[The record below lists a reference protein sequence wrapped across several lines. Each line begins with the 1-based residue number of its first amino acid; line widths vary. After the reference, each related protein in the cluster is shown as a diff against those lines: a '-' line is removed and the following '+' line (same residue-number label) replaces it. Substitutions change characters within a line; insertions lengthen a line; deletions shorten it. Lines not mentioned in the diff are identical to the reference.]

1 MQGNGR
7 ATSGDF
13 KLRFATD
20 DGFSLDWNRTIDVLS
35 AAIPSLAFH
44 EVVLADGTT
53 SQTPLGVGAHP
64 VGTGFDLAW
73 EVENEG
79 TSTWRPTTSIIVPD
93 NGDWEAN
100 CPSTPST
107 LAAGASSIIWC
118 TITIPLSEQAGSEP
132 VVTLRMEGEGV
143 VVENS
148 ISLLVDSVSAVVWDL
163 RTKDPIAHQNYPV
176 QLTIDVENVGNSQ
189 INHKLEVNAPSDWN
203 VYIDDEL
210 LVILSPGESRSIVI
224 QFTPDSGSDGTIEL
238 FLLNGET
245 IQDSSFSFEVD
256 VLPARG
262 EGNSMA
268 STLIPILVILLI
280 VILAGGGFYVFQQKG
295 GSLESIMSNEAVS
308 KITKSLNIAEKESG
322 SGIECWVCSDDIIVG
337 EALACGSCGARYHL
351 SLIHI

>member
-1 MQGNGR
+1 M
-7 ATSGDF
+7 
-13 KLRFATD
+13 
-20 DGFSLDWNRTIDVLS
+20 
-35 AAIPSLAFH
+35 
-44 EVVLADGTT
+44 
-53 SQTPLGVGAHP
+53 
-64 VGTGFDLAW
+64 AW

-118 TITIPLSEQAGSEP
+118 TITIPLSEQAGAEP

-262 EGNSMA
+262 ESNSMA

-337 EALACGSCGARYHL
+337 EALACGSCGARYHRPGQVGGCDIL
-351 SLIHI
+351 SLGKCLHCNADWEELVDA